1 MRHNLLIRVI
11 ILATGLITVAR
22 AHGQGKTVL
31 SLDLGSNFHCNT
43 LLATFSECNLSLLHT
58 SFVDHWKDGLR
69 PTDIVNNRDMY
80 GLEIASF
87 CLGILL
93 TMVAISI
100 KLSLPQEEIEALGH
114 GEKS

>member
-1 MRHNLLIRVI
+1 M
-11 ILATGLITVAR
+11 
-22 AHGQGKTVL
+22 
-31 SLDLGSNFHCNT
+31 
-43 LLATFSECNLSLLHT
+43 
-58 SFVDHWKDGLR
+58 
-69 PTDIVNNRDMY
+69 NNGDMY

>member
-1 MRHNLLIRVI
+1 MRYKLLIRVI
-11 ILATGLITVAR
+11 ILATRLITVAR

-31 SLDLGSNFHCNT
+31 SLDLGSDVQCNT
-43 LLATFSECNLSLLHT
+43 LWTTFLECNLSLLHT
-58 SFVDHWKDGLR
+58 SLVDHWKDGLR
-69 PTDIVNNRDMY
+69 TTDIANNGDMY

-114 GEKS
+114 DEKS